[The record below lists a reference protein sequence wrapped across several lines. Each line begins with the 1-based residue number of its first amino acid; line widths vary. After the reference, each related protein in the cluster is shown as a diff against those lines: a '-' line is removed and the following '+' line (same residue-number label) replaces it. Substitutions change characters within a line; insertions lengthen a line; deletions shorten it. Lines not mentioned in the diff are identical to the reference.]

1 MELVDERIPRRDLV
15 AADVPRAR
23 ERAGPESEGG
33 LLPARA
39 RGHGR
44 RHRRGVPGLH
54 RQPLVLPAR
63 RELLPARVR
72 RGRDRGRGRGGAAGG
87 ARAGRAARGGQPR
100 PHRLTT
106 SPTSAPRSWTSS
118 TVSRSSGRQHRSMD
132 TLVVSGAIANRP
144 LNSGGA
150 WVRLSWV
157 LGLRRLGFDVWFV
170 EQIDEATCVDA
181 AGAPVAFAESEN
193 RRYFE
198 QVVERFGLEGRASLL
213 YEGGRE
219 SAGVPLAELLP
230 VAQEARLLVNVS
242 GHLDLEPLM
251 SRLRRK
257 AYVDLDPGF
266 TQFWHADGTGG
277 ARLDGHDVHFTVGEN
292 IGRPDCPIP
301 TCGLEWKAVRA
312 SRGARG
318 LAGRRRRRHGSVHD
332 DRRMAR
338 AVRPGALRRA
348 HLLTEGARV
357 PQGDR
362 VAAPLAAAVRDR
374 ARHPSRRRAR
384 PRGARGERLAPGRP
398 ARDRPRTARVP

>member
-1 MELVDERIPRRDLV
+1 
-15 AADVPRAR
+15 
-23 ERAGPESEGG
+23 
-33 LLPARA
+33 
-39 RGHGR
+39 
-44 RHRRGVPGLH
+44 
-54 RQPLVLPAR
+54 
-63 RELLPARVR
+63 
-72 RGRDRGRGRGGAAGG
+72 
-87 ARAGRAARGGQPR
+87 
-100 PHRLTT
+100 
-106 SPTSAPRSWTSS
+106 
-118 TVSRSSGRQHRSMD
+118 MD

-193 RRYFE
+193 RRFFD

-266 TQFWHADGTGG
+266 TQFWQADGTGG

-312 SRGARG
+312 PAVLEDWPVAEGGDTDRFTTIGAWRGPFGPVHFGGHTYSLKVHEFRKVIELPRRSPQRFEIALDIHPGDERDREALEANGWHLVDPRATVPGPLEFREYVQGSGAEFSVAQGIYVATNSGWFSDRTVRYLASGRPVLVQDTGFSANLPVGEGLVAFTDLEGAVEGAERIARDYE
-318 LAGRRRRRHGSVHD
+318 AHRRA
-332 DRRMAR
+332 AR
-338 AVRPGALRRA
+338 AVAES
-348 HLLTEGARV
+348 HF
-357 PQGDR
+357 DSD
-362 VAAPLAAAVRDR
+362 AVL
-374 ARHPSRRRAR
+374 SRFLEEA
-384 PRGARGERLAPGRP
+384 GIGS
-398 ARDRPRTARVP
+398 

>member
-1 MELVDERIPRRDLV
+1 
-15 AADVPRAR
+15 
-23 ERAGPESEGG
+23 
-33 LLPARA
+33 
-39 RGHGR
+39 
-44 RHRRGVPGLH
+44 
-54 RQPLVLPAR
+54 
-63 RELLPARVR
+63 
-72 RGRDRGRGRGGAAGG
+72 
-87 ARAGRAARGGQPR
+87 
-100 PHRLTT
+100 
-106 SPTSAPRSWTSS
+106 
-118 TVSRSSGRQHRSMD
+118 
-132 TLVVSGAIANRP
+132 
-144 LNSGGA
+144 
-150 WVRLSWV
+150 LSWV

-193 RRYFE
+193 RRYFD

-301 TCGLEWKAVRA
+301 TCGLDWKAVRA
-312 SRGARG
+312 PAVLEDWPVARG
-318 LAGRRRRRHGSVHD
+318 GDTDRFTTIGAWRGPFGPVHFGGHTYSLKVHEFRKVIELPRRSPQRFEIALDIHPGDERDREALEANGWRLVDPRVTLPGPLEFRDYVQESGAEFSVAQGIYVATNSGWFSDRTVRYLASGRPVLVQDTGFSANLPVGEGLLAFTDLEGAVEGAERIARDYEAHRRA
-332 DRRMAR
+332 AR
-338 AVRPGALRRA
+338 AVAEA
-348 HLLTEGARV
+348 HFDSDTVL
-357 PQGDR
+357 
-362 VAAPLAAAVRDR
+362 
-374 ARHPSRRRAR
+374 SRFLEEA
-384 PRGARGERLAPGRP
+384 GIGS
-398 ARDRPRTARVP
+398 